1 MIFPKGAKANQ
12 WGKDRL
18 FNKWCWNLVSN
29 NNKKNRKGRQRMRWL
44 NGITNSMDMSLD
56 RIQELVMDREAWRAA
71 AHGVTKSQTQ
81 LSNWTELNWWSHC
94 HLLCCFGFNFINV
107 FYVSHLE
114 KSFSICWRAG
124 LVVLNSLSFCLPVKL
139 LISPSYLIEILA
151 GYSILG
157 CRFFS
162 FITLNRLCPFLL
174 SWSFCWQISW

>member
-1 MIFPKGAKANQ
+1 
-12 WGKDRL
+12 
-18 FNKWCWNLVSN
+18 
-29 NNKKNRKGRQRMRWL
+29 
-44 NGITNSMDMSLD
+44 
-56 RIQELVMDREAWRAA
+56 MDREVWRAA
-71 AHGVTKSQTQ
+71 IHGVAKSWTR
-81 LSNWTELNWWSHC
+81 LSDWTELNWWSHC

-162 FITLNRLCPFLL
+162 FITLSMSCHSLLAWRVSVERSAAILMGIPSCVFCCFSLAAFNICSLCLIFVLINMCLGVFCLGFILFGIFWVSWTWMTSPF
-174 SWSFCWQISW
+174 